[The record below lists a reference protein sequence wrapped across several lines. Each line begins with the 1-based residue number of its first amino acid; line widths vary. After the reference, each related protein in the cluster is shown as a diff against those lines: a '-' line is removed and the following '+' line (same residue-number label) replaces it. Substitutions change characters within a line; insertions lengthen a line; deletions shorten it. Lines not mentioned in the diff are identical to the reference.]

1 MAAFTLYLY
10 GIQVSLFGIIS
21 LSFIRN
27 LMKIG
32 FQFDLDIN
40 KHCCM
45 SSFFALIISHMW
57 NSSNNPPLVPAVVA
71 KAHLRSYR
79 VREKKNICGPKNV
92 PWGKL
97 RSTAYTYEVR
107 SSLCRAILLSV
118 MRCGVVLQE
127 CIYRDKCSLCL
138 TKHVQQF
145 KVYSGTVHFNNVRH

>member
-1 MAAFTLYLY
+1 MMYENILKRKTLLL
-10 GIQVSLFGIIS
+10 SHSIS
-21 LSFIRN
+21 ITFHFLEKNISFFIRN
-27 LMKIG
+27 QMKIG

-45 SSFFALIISHMW
+45 SSFFALIISHMR
-57 NSSNNPPLVPAVVA
+57 NSSNNPPVVA

-97 RSTAYTYEVR
+97 RSYEGR

-118 MRCGVVLQE
+118 MVWYIAARVHLQ
-127 CIYRDKCSLCL
+127 RQMLSLPNETCAA
-138 TKHVQQF
+138 V
-145 KVYSGTVHFNNVRH
+145 